1 MSTLEDD
8 AQSDAGSTASAPGY
22 ADEKDL
28 TLWNKSLSQ
37 RWRRLRRR
45 CTSFTTG
52 SSVSNYIANQKQHR
66 ESLLDLETTC
76 DSPVVNTRRNS
87 SSVIVIPKRAMSPSK
102 ENGLL
107 QKHDTISMDENFI
120 SKPPKSKSG
129 SEKIFPEVQQ
139 LLRNKLNRL
148 HAGLRKRR
156 AVSVHEVQSNRSRTP
171 IFYVPSPL
179 ATSASHH
186 ESIRDIDE
194 NDDEYTDDTGHAS
207 LPPFAF
213 RDDGTPEKSKELRRK
228 PSSVCSSGRGTGT
241 PTEDV
246 ESRSTDSN
254 RSSSSSVRDNNEVV
268 SPWSKDHGYH
278 SIESQNMN
286 YERVYCDKWTS
297 PSKEAKHLNCNEK
310 LNKAK
315 EQYGFIHASERRNSV
330 KFAVNEPVRQIEIST
345 SPTKFYKDR
354 YSDRSW
360 SPSKTPPGGDT
371 PKNNF
376 MIGSIVTN
384 RFIACSTLPTDS
396 GPPSLPYGVSTHET
410 EKSPPKRESS
420 VRTKI
425 PERTKTP
432 AKSENV
438 PPRGNPNLPPRS
450 VAPPLSARNRTRSQ
464 SPTKKDKKHLAQRSA
479 WLSESRAKANANLTN
494 GNSPKPDSIWKN
506 GDNRENSPSPYG
518 DGENAEED
526 EESKFCTLPR
536 HGKGAAFTIL
546 TVTFTKGPGH
556 KGLGFSIVGGR
567 DSPKGSMGIYV
578 KTIFPTGQ
586 AAESDALREGDEI
599 LAVNHKP
606 FHGLSH
612 QEAIAVFKEIKSGP
626 VQLHIGRR
634 SSKKRR
640 DPLQIS

>member
-1 MSTLEDD
+1 MIS
-8 AQSDAGSTASAPGY
+8 
-22 ADEKDL
+22 DL

-76 DSPVVNTRRNS
+76 DSPVVSARRNS
-87 SSVIVIPKRAMSPSK
+87 SSVIVIPKRTMSPSK
-102 ENGLL
+102 ENGIL
-107 QKHDTISMDENFI
+107 QKHDTISMDENFM
-120 SKPPKSKSG
+120 SKPPKSKSAG
-129 SEKIFPEVQQ
+129 EKIFPEVQQ
-139 LLRNKLNRL
+139 LLRNKFNRI

-156 AVSVHEVQSNRSRTP
+156 AVSVHEVQTNRTRQP

-194 NDDEYTDDTGHAS
+194 NEDEYTDEAIETGHAS

-213 RDDGTPEKSKELRRK
+213 RDDDGTPEKLKELRRK

-254 RSSSSSVRDNNEVV
+254 RSSSSSVRDNNEGGIH

-297 PSKEAKHLNCNEK
+297 PSKETKHLNCNEK

-354 YSDRSW
+354 YSDRAW
-360 SPSKTPPGGDT
+360 SPTKTPPET
-371 PKNNF
+371 PKNSF

-396 GPPSLPYGVSTHET
+396 GPPSLPYGVSTPPDPYET
-410 EKSPPKRESS
+410 DKPSPKRESPS
-420 VRTKI
+420 RREIPSKI
-425 PERTKTP
+425 PERIISPSKTNSNS
-432 AKSENV
+432 KSENL
-438 PPRGNPNLPPRS
+438 PPRCNPNLPPRS
-450 VAPPLSARNRTRSQ
+450 APPPLSARNRTRSQ
-464 SPTKKDKKHLAQRSA
+464 SPTKKDKKHLAMRSA
-479 WLSESRAKANANLTN
+479 WLSESRAKANGNLTN

-506 GDNRENSPSPYG
+506 GDNREVSVICDFFFLPVFPPCYFSVFQSLNWFLRFSTVPSFHSFLYFPFSFLRSFL
-518 DGENAEED
+518 
-526 EESKFCTLPR
+526 SKFIFVL
-536 HGKGAAFTIL
+536 F
-546 TVTFTKGPGH
+546 
-556 KGLGFSIVGGR
+556 FSKFFL
-567 DSPKGSMGIYV
+567 KGS
-578 KTIFPTGQ
+578 
-586 AAESDALREGDEI
+586 
-599 LAVNHKP
+599 
-606 FHGLSH
+606 
-612 QEAIAVFKEIKSGP
+612 
-626 VQLHIGRR
+626 
-634 SSKKRR
+634 SSEYRKA
-640 DPLQIS
+640 